1 MDEMTLSPR
10 FSETDALGHIS
21 NTTLPVWFE
30 AAREGI
36 FRRIHP
42 SLSLDDWPMIIARY
56 EIDLKRQMFLGA
68 AVTVKSGIEALGNSS
83 LTVYQEAW
91 QHDQLAAVG
100 RTVLVHFDY
109 STQRSVPLT
118 DAMRDRLADLLP
130 PAAAGE
136 PAP

>member
-1 MDEMTLSPR
+1 MDEMTLAPR

-68 AVTVKSGIEALGNSS
+68 PVTVKSGIEALGNSS

-91 QHDQLAAVG
+91 QHGQLAAIG
-100 RTVLVHFDY
+100 RSILVRFDY
-109 STQRSVPLT
+109 GTQRSVPLT
-118 DAMRDRLADLLP
+118 AAMRARLADLLL
-130 PAAAGE
+130 PAETGGSE
-136 PAP
+136 R